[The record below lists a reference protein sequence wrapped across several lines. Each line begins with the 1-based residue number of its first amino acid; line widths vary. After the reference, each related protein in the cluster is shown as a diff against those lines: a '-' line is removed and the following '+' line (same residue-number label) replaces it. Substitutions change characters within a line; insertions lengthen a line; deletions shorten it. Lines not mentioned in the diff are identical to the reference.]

1 MEHLLSKGHSVRS
14 LDILPPESPQLQGRV
29 EALVGDVRDRAAVRH
44 AVRDCELVVHNAAAV
59 PVTRSS
65 KEFQEVNTQGTMN
78 VLEAS
83 LDSGVRKLVFVSSSA
98 VYGIPCVTPITE
110 ATPISP
116 FGDYGKSKAAAEK
129 VCREFRE
136 RGLDISIIRPR
147 TIVGPGRMGILDIL
161 FDRVRRG
168 RSFFILGDGRNRFQ
182 LLGLDDILSALYLVA
197 TKSCR
202 NEDFNVG
209 AQEFGTLRDDLEALA
224 AHAGTGSRIVSL
236 PETPARLLLKLQD
249 VFHLGPLVDYHY
261 HVVARDL
268 WFSMDKLQR
277 LLGWRAVQSNVEM
290 LCETYD
296 WYIEKGHS
304 PDSRARSPHSRGVKG
319 RLLGAVLRVIR

>member
-1 MEHLLSKGHSVRS
+1 
-14 LDILPPESPQLQGRV
+14 
-29 EALVGDVRDRAAVRH
+29 VRH
-44 AVRDCELVVHNAAAV
+44 AVQDCEVVVHNAALV

-65 KEFQEVNTQGTMN
+65 KEFWGVNTRGTTN

-83 LDSGVRKLVFVSSSA
+83 LDSGVRKVVFVSSSA
-98 VYGIPCVTPITE
+98 VYGIPRVTPITE
-110 ATPISP
+110 TTSLSP
-116 FGDYGKSKAAAEK
+116 LGDYGRSKAAAER

-136 RGLDISIIRPR
+136 RGLDISIVRPR
-147 TIVGPGRMGILDIL
+147 TIVGPGRRGILDIL
-161 FDRVRRG
+161 FDRIRRG
-168 RSFFILGDGRNRFQ
+168 RRFFILGDGRNRFQ

-197 TKSCR
+197 TKSCC

-224 AHAGTGSRIVSL
+224 THAGTGSRIVSL

-249 VFHLGPLVDYHY
+249 ALHLGPLVGYHY

-277 LLGWRAVQSNVEM
+277 VLGWRAVRSNVEM

-304 PDSRARSPHSRGVKG
+304 HDRQARSPHSRGVKG
-319 RLLGAVLRVIR
+319 RLLGAMLRVIR